1 MVEVWG
7 DGNSAPGPLRCAV
20 VGTLRVEGLNPYAD
34 FDFAHDV
41 AKRQVFEP
49 PVSKGP
55 DSLLEVVDELSGGA
69 LAGKLRE
76 GARLSD
82 GTPVDAAMIASALN
96 RSPWYQPLLDVSARG
111 DRVVFTP
118 KGRAFDVRAFLGS
131 DRVRFGVKQG
141 NAWLGTGPYR
151 MVEAT
156 TDGIALEANPHH
168 PRQPAIGNVLLRGY
182 DPEDA
187 CARIQHDLAGE
198 QIDLTAALSRE
209 ELTDVR
215 GVRKLFAA
223 GTSTAMLWL
232 NIKVLSAKLRTAI
245 AKGVDRYTVLATTY
259 ENPMAFLAPSLLP
272 PGQGTIRMRL
282 PFERAE
288 AEQMMR
294 ELPTPADPIEMI
306 VVWGRR
312 PYMPDP
318 RAWATEISRQ
328 LAELG
333 ITVVPVYTESLEDY
347 QRRLAT
353 GNYGM
358 VLGGW
363 NAISPSPSE
372 FVDALLHSSM
382 LPKGPG
388 SAGCNYAQI
397 QDDRMDGALQSFRS
411 TPSKEHEQALLHL
424 VEEAAPVLPLAYG
437 TTSIAARWDLE
448 GIEPSDGAVF
458 DLSKL
463 RWSKS

>member
-1 MVEVWG
+1 MGEVRG
-7 DGNSAPGPLRCAV
+7 DGKSVSGPLRCAV
-20 VGTLRVEGLNPYAD
+20 VGTLRAEGLNPYAD

-55 DSLLEVVDELSGGA
+55 SSLLEVVDELSGGA
-69 LAGKLRE
+69 LAGRLRD

-82 GTPVDAAMIASALN
+82 GTVVDAAMIASALN

-111 DRVVFTP
+111 DRVLFTP

-151 MVEAT
+151 VVEAT

-168 PRQPAIGNVLLRGY
+168 PRQPSIGNVLLRGY

-187 CARIQHDLAGE
+187 CTRIQQDLAGE

-232 NIKVLSAKLRTAI
+232 NVKALSATLRIAI
-245 AKGVDRYTVLATTY
+245 AKGIDRYAVLATTY

-294 ELPTPADPIEMI
+294 ALPTPAGPVEMV

-328 LAELG
+328 LAKLG
-333 ITVVPVYTESLEDY
+333 VSVVPVYTKSLEDY
-347 QRRLAT
+347 QRRLAA

-388 SAGCNYAQI
+388 SAGCNYAQL
-397 QDDRMDGALQSFRS
+397 QDERMDGVLQTFRS
-411 TPSKEHEQALLHL
+411 TPSREHEQALLHRI
-424 VEEAAPVLPLAYG
+424 EETAPVLPLAYG

-463 RWSKS
+463 RWSRG